1 MHIVPLY
8 FLYNFNLLLDIY
20 RYFNLLNIRKS
31 VIEHKSQLSN
41 MDKEKRQMEE
51 AIANSLI
58 DQKRLEGER
67 EKQRLELVAHFKSKV
82 ATNTADINSA
92 KNTGI
97 TLHMKF

>member
-1 MHIVPLY
+1 
-8 FLYNFNLLLDIY
+8 
-20 RYFNLLNIRKS
+20 
-31 VIEHKSQLSN
+31 

-51 AIANSLI
+51 AIANSLV
-58 DQKRLEGER
+58 DQKRLASER

-97 TLHMKF
+97 PLYIKFQFEIV